1 MAKADPV
8 EHKPTTEPPSFLAAL
23 GPGLITGAADDDP
36 SGIATY
42 SQAGAQFGFSM
53 LWTTVLCL
61 PMMIAIQSTA
71 ARIGVVTGKGLAANL
86 KTVGPPWL
94 AGSLVLLL
102 VVANIINIAADLA
115 AMGEAARLLL
125 PAIGLHV
132 YVVAFGLLSLT
143 LQVFLSYHRYVKI
156 LKWLTLALL
165 AYVAVVFAVKVP
177 WGEAL
182 RGALLPHWDGS
193 KEQVTMIVAIL
204 GTTISPYL
212 FFWQSSQEVEEIIDH
227 KELHPIKRE
236 RKDKGDLQIKRVRID
251 TIVGMAFSELIAF
264 FVILTAAV
272 TLHAQGATEINSAAD
287 AAAALRPIAGQ
298 FAFLLFSLGIMG
310 TGLLAVPV
318 LAGSA
323 AYAVAEIRG
332 WSFGLSHTLLEAKGF
347 YFIIAIAILGGVVL
361 AFSPLDPIKALYWA
375 AVINGVAA
383 VPIMVATMIVAR
395 RKSTMGRYVAT
406 PFQVWFGWAATVFM
420 GLAAI
425 AMFVL

>member
-1 MAKADPV
+1 MTKAKSV
-8 EHKPTTEPPSFLAAL
+8 EPTPTTEHPSFLAAL

-42 SQAGAQFGFSM
+42 SQAGAQFGFAM

-71 ARIGVVTGKGLAANL
+71 ARIGLVTGKGLAANL

-102 VVANIINIAADLA
+102 VAANMINIAADLA
-115 AMGEAARLLL
+115 AMGEAARLLM
-125 PAIGLHV
+125 PSIGLHF
-132 YVVAFGLLSLT
+132 YVVGFGLLSLT

-156 LKWLTLALL
+156 LKWLTLALM

-177 WGEAL
+177 WDEAL
-182 RGALLPHWDGS
+182 KGAFIPHWDGS
-193 KEQVTMIVAIL
+193 KAQVTMIVAIL

-227 KELHPIKRE
+227 KELHAIKRE
-236 RKDKGDLQIKRVRID
+236 RKNKAELQIKRVKID

-272 TLHAQGATEINSAAD
+272 TLHAQGNTEINSAAD
-287 AAAALRPIAGQ
+287 AAAALKPIAGQ

-332 WSFGLSHTLLEAKGF
+332 WNFGLSQRLLKAKGF
-347 YFIIAIAILGGVVL
+347 YAIIAISILGGVAL

-395 RKSTMGRYVAT
+395 RKSTMGRFTAT
-406 PFQVWFGWAATVFM
+406 RFQLWFGWAATIFM
-420 GLAAI
+420 GLAAV
-425 AMFVL
+425 AMFAL